1 MTQTGEAKTAT
12 LFTPESA
19 NRALPYV
26 RAVVADLVDACSR
39 LHRAEEA
46 RARATSGGA
55 GSTKERDESLR
66 QAEDS
71 RRAARSDRD
80 RTIRE
85 LAAAGIEVKD
95 AETGLVDF
103 PGEVD
108 GRRVYLCWRHGEDR
122 VAFWHDLDSGFPGRR
137 PLPAPSTRAE
147 DIPPEGALDGGAA
160 R

>member
-46 RARATSGGA
+46 RARATA
-55 GSTKERDESLR
+55 GRAGTVQEHDESLR
-66 QAEDS
+66 QAEDA
-71 RRAARSDRD
+71 RRSARADRD
-80 RTIRE
+80 RTVRE
-85 LAAAGIEVKD
+85 LAAAGVEVKD

-103 PGEVD
+103 PGEMD

-137 PLPAPSTRAE
+137 PLPAASSRAE
-147 DIPPEGALDGGAA
+147 DTPPEGALDEGAA